1 MRKLTRGAIALTA
14 AISLL
19 GCDDFITVDN
29 PNVVDAGGIDPNAD
43 GALIAWSAFQDFVAG
58 FGDIMLNTAW
68 FTTEGWTGD
77 SSEDRSEIGRR
88 AIDPANPRL
97 NTDVWVRFSRG
108 LATTEGAADI
118 LLGASDAAENIHL
131 ARVSLAAGYSY
142 LLMAETF
149 CQGTARGGPPL
160 TTQQMLDLSIERFT
174 RARDIATA
182 NGSAAATDIALAA
195 SVGLGRAH
203 LQAGN
208 GPDALAAVASVPDD
222 FDFLL
227 YNLDDPANRERLG
240 NRLWQATVERA
251 SLVVPPVYRALADG
265 GDPRVDYEDTGVR
278 AYDGYLQMYAE
289 RKYFGWDAPY
299 LLASGLEARYI
310 AVEAAGD
317 EGAMLDF
324 VNERRLAGNHA
335 TVSGLT
341 GDALLTEFLAQ
352 KSIDFWLD
360 GRRMGDFRRHGE
372 LVPWVIPAGSDFYK
386 PAAGP
391 VSDGTCFP
399 LPLAETTTN
408 PNFP

>member
-1 MRKLTRGAIALTA
+1 MRNVFRSAIALTA
-14 AISLL
+14 AVSLA

-29 PNVVDAGGIDPNAD
+29 PNVVDAGGIDPDRD
-43 GALIAWSAFQDFVAG
+43 GALIAWSAFQDFVSG
-58 FGDIMLNTAW
+58 FGDIMLYTAW
-68 FTTEGWTGD
+68 FTGEGWTGD
-77 SSEDRSEIGRR
+77 SSEDRSEVGRR

-97 NTDVWVRFSRG
+97 NSDVWVRFSRG
-108 LATTEGAADI
+108 LATTEAAADI
-118 LLGASDAAENIHL
+118 LGRASDAPENVHL

-149 CQGTARGGPPL
+149 CEGTARGGPPL
-160 TTQQMLDLSIERFT
+160 TTAEMLDLSVERLT
-174 RARDIATA
+174 AARAIATA
-182 NGSAAATDIALAA
+182 ASGAAADDIALAA
-195 SVGLGRAH
+195 AVGLGRAH
-203 LQAGN
+203 LQAGD
-208 GPDALAAVASVPDD
+208 DAAAAAAVAAVPAD
-222 FDFLL
+222 FDFHL

-251 SLVVPPVYRALADG
+251 SLVVPPEYRALADG

-289 RKYFGWDAPY
+289 RKYVGWDAPY

-324 VNERRLAGNHA
+324 VNERRAAGGHA
-335 TVSGLT
+335 PVSGLT
-341 GDALLTEFLAQ
+341 GDALLTEFLTQ

-360 GRRMGDFRRHGE
+360 ARRMGDFRRHGD
-372 LVPWVIPAGSDFYK
+372 LVPWILPAGSDFYK

-391 VSDGTCFP
+391 VEGGTCFP